1 MREYDLSLCVCVYVC
16 VCVYCCVYVIWW
28 DGVFAQNM
36 EYRLRFTV
44 LEWSRI
50 EWELTRER
58 GLWGPN
64 QPSPLDKWML
74 DTVEGGTFYG
84 VSKYVVHTCM

>member
-1 MREYDLSLCVCVYVC
+1 MVGWCV
-16 VCVYCCVYVIWW
+16 
-28 DGVFAQNM
+28 AQNM

-84 VSKYVVHTCM
+84 VSKYEHVHTCM

>member
-1 MREYDLSLCVCVYVC
+1 MD
-16 VCVYCCVYVIWW
+16 
-28 DGVFAQNM
+28 
-36 EYRLRFTV
+36 YRLRFTV

-58 GLWGPN
+58 GLWGPD

-74 DTVEGGTFYG
+74 DTVEGQSLHVQTYSMYMYNMHHELSMEINFT
-84 VSKYVVHTCM
+84 S

>member
-1 MREYDLSLCVCVYVC
+1 M
-16 VCVYCCVYVIWW
+16 
-28 DGVFAQNM
+28 
-36 EYRLRFTV
+36 

-58 GLWGPN
+58 GLWGPD

-74 DTVEGGTFYG
+74 DTVEGQSLHVQTSYTMYAYVQVRMYVCMYAPQTIMKIA
-84 VSKYVVHTCM
+84 VSRN

>member
-1 MREYDLSLCVCVYVC
+1 MAGGWAYPAQHYCRQTYTYVYISHISSVLSDQYVFSKQLT
-16 VCVYCCVYVIWW
+16 V
-28 DGVFAQNM
+28 DFLQNM
-36 EYRLRFTV
+36 DYRLRFTV

-58 GLWGPN
+58 GLWGPD

-74 DTVEGGTFYG
+74 DTVEGPY
-84 VSKYVVHTCM
+84 